1 MALSNGQ
8 KTILAGRCFL
18 RVTKHGLFQQSKT
31 MESED
36 REDIIRAKKAISPD
50 GLENQSA
57 EGHSGVGSE
66 QPVADLPGDDLS
78 NHELEDKY
86 TDEAGEPAENVRTMN
101 PNRNPNDKPDIDK
114 PAYS

>member
-1 MALSNGQ
+1 
-8 KTILAGRCFL
+8 
-18 RVTKHGLFQQSKT
+18 

-36 REDIIRAKKAISPD
+36 REDIIRAKQAISPN

-57 EGHSGVGSE
+57 EGHSGVSSE
-66 QPVADLPGDDLS
+66 QPLEDLPTEALPNDDVS
-78 NHELEDKY
+78 EKY
-86 TDEAGEPAENVRTMN
+86 MDGPDDPGANVRVMN